1 MYVFGIPWNPLTV
14 TMSSMALG
22 IGIDYGIHV
31 YERYEE
37 EVLEG
42 EYPREAVARS
52 LEKLARPILGSSV
65 TTMTGFGVLIFSRF
79 PVLSNFG
86 KTVVL
91 VILMSLVAT
100 FIILPAVLTAVT
112 VIKNGRRCRI

>member
-1 MYVFGIPWNPLTV
+1 
-14 TMSSMALG
+14 MALG
-22 IGIDYGIHV
+22 VGIDYGIHV
-31 YERYEE
+31 YERFEE

-42 EYPREAVARS
+42 AASADAVVTS
-52 LEKLARPILGSSV
+52 LEKLARPVLGSSI
-65 TTMTGFGVLIFSRF
+65 TTMAGFGVLVFSRF

-100 FIILPAVLTAVT
+100 FVILPAILTAVT
-112 VIKNGRRCRI
+112 MIRGGARCRI